1 MLNYSNE
8 VYMYTYICRS
18 TKVHCHKSFGSCP
31 CCPCSGIYSCSVPLK
46 GFCESGK
53 IGENIYRFKTLLY
66 SVQCTVYSVQCTCSF
81 VSFCENKFTFKGVKS
96 KIFNLVIQ
104 SNWSSDV

>member
-1 MLNYSNE
+1 MNL
-8 VYMYTYICRS
+8 V
-18 TKVHCHKSFGSCP
+18 K
-31 CCPCSGIYSCSVPLK
+31 LA
-46 GFCESGK
+46 K
-53 IGENIYRFKTLLY
+53 IFIVSKLYCTVY

-104 SNWSSDV
+104 SNWSSDG

>member
-1 MLNYSNE
+1 MFQRKNMLNYSNE

-66 SVQCTVYSVQCTCSF
+66 SVQCTVYSVHVLLFLF
-81 VSFCENKFTFKGVKS
+81 VKISLLS
-96 KIFNLVIQ
+96 KE
-104 SNWSSDV
+104 